1 MEPKEIYRSIKGRCS
16 KDREFGNSAGAMINL
31 VWEDR
36 IDMKKNMPVSRH
48 TIKPI
53 LTMLFIQTLTRKN
66 NIPYVYHKR
75 SHDKYLLPRRFE
87 PSQDIVIDKIS
98 FCDSD
103 FTKNARW
110 KDRRPS

>member
-1 MEPKEIYRSIKGRCS
+1 MLTRRHFIVNLKLIMQFFSAQLELIQQLKLDLDLEPKEIYRSIKGRCS

-66 NIPYVYHKR
+66 NIPYVYHTR
-75 SHDKYLLPRRFE
+75 
-87 PSQDIVIDKIS
+87 
-98 FCDSD
+98 
-103 FTKNARW
+103 
-110 KDRRPS
+110 